1 MALAAGACTVLPS
14 QASGPDDINGG
25 LAAGECRVTGNLS
38 FQPAAGPVV
47 STVQATLL
55 VSGFP
60 GSCAGSLPA
69 GNWPTIN
76 FNGPVHA
83 SCAGF
88 AGTGDT
94 SVAWNPDTLQ
104 QGATNQ
110 LSAITGT
117 GAAGTVDLTLVPSVT
132 FSANAEFAITST
144 GAAAECAGG
153 NLDTLALTGVVE
165 FAST

>member
-1 MALAAGACTVLPS
+1 MALASGACTVLPS
-14 QASGPDDINGG
+14 QASGPDDLNGG
-25 LAAGECRVTGNLS
+25 LAAGECRVAGSLS
-38 FQPAAGPVV
+38 FDPAAGPVV
-47 STVQATLL
+47 SAVQATLQ
-55 VSGFP
+55 VTGFT
-60 GSCAGSLPA
+60 GSCAGSLPG
-69 GNWPTIN
+69 GNWPAIT
-76 FNGPVHA
+76 FSGPVHA

-88 AGTGDT
+88 AGSGGTT
-94 SVAWNPDTLQ
+94 VSWSPQVQ